1 MRETAPPSPAVV
13 VGIDGSRRAIDAA
26 LWAVDEAVDRE
37 IPLRLVYAIEP
48 REHDATD
55 PSALAHDFAAA
66 ESAVRTAAMAIE
78 SSNRPVKIEVEITQG
93 HPVAVLLAASRS
105 AAMLCIGALG
115 VNHATGRRLGS
126 AATQLLKRARC
137 PVAIVR
143 GDEGTRTA
151 AGNLSVI
158 TEFHNTPSGPT
169 VLRRAI
175 DEARLRHAPLRV
187 ITGWQPTV
195 VDIHDARATADGT
208 RQAKA
213 QLERALARYRRMYP
227 EVDIKAIAVAGSP
240 INYIARHADS
250 IQLVVVGQDPLSALS
265 ELGGPGGN
273 AALANQN
280 CSTLVAERHGAL

>member
-1 MRETAPPSPAVV
+1 MRETTPPSPAVV
-13 VGIDGSRRAIDAA
+13 VGIDGSRRAINAA

-48 REHDATD
+48 RENDATE

-78 SSNRPVKIEVEITQG
+78 STNQPVKIEVEITQG
-93 HPVAVLLAASRS
+93 HPVPVLLAASRS

-126 AATQLLKRARC
+126 AATQLLKRAQC

-151 AGNLSVI
+151 GNLSVI
-158 TEFHNTPSGPT
+158 TEFHNTPGGPT

-175 DEARLRHAPLRV
+175 EEARLRQAPLLV

-213 QLERALARYRRMYP
+213 QLERALTRYRRMYP
-227 EVDIKAIAVAGSP
+227 EVDIKAIAVVGSP

-265 ELGGPGGN
+265 ELGGPSGN
-273 AALANQN
+273 AALTSQN
-280 CSTLVAERHGAL
+280 CSTLVTERHGAL